1 MLLDR
6 KYPFESTNITVE
18 SFPLNLTYS
27 PGEKELTTPI
37 CTFEPVS
44 QRRDADRFGELVI
57 IQPIRSAELCSG
69 A

>member
-18 SFPLNLTYS
+18 SFPLNLTFS

-44 QRRDADRFGELVI
+44 QRRDADRFVVPNYVLV
-57 IQPIRSAELCSG
+57 RKCG
-69 A
+69 R